1 MSLMLGHQLQT
12 LDLRYL
18 AVVYFVHS
26 GSPVVVQVQ
35 LEREEEVTGPVIA
48 PLFPQV
54 SICLQKLK
62 IYVSRL
68 YCVFELK
75 LVSG

>member
-1 MSLMLGHQLQT
+1 MFT
-12 LDLRYL
+12 LLESVCVL
-18 AVVYFVHS
+18 ILFILFVYS

-54 SICLQKLK
+54 SKIHIAFIIQLAVECLQ
-62 IYVSRL
+62 V
-68 YCVFELK
+68 
-75 LVSG
+75 